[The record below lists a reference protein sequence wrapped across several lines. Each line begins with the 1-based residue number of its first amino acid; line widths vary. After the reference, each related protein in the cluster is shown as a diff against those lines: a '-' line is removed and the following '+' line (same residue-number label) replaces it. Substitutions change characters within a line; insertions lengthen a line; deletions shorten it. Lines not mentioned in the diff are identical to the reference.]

1 MTVDQLIYICETNNI
16 VTEGRSEILREL
28 VNRLD
33 GLSDGAAS
41 IEQIPPIETS
51 DTAAPTVP
59 VQGESNAA

>member
-1 MTVDQLIYICETNNI
+1 MTVDQLIYICETNHI
-16 VTEGRSEILREL
+16 VTEGRSELLREL

-33 GLSDGAAS
+33 GLSDGAAA